1 MKKEATD
8 EGKESMA
15 KGFLREELPCM
26 PDSSEFATVADLFKL
41 LADSSRIKIFWI
53 LCHWEE
59 SVTNLSARAGMTSP
73 AVSHHLKYLKASQ
86 LIISRRLGKEVLYR
100 TAETPLACMV
110 HHMIKTVL
118 SLTCPGQHCQYEDCI
133 YTDQCAAP

>member
-1 MKKEATD
+1 MEKNT
-8 EGKESMA
+8 
-15 KGFLREELPCM
+15 EEKFVCM

-41 LADSSRIKIFWI
+41 LGDSSRIKIFWI

-86 LIISRRLGKEVLYR
+86 LIQSHREGKEVYYR
-100 TAETPLACMV
+100 SAETPQAFMV
-110 HHMIKTVL
+110 HNMIKTVL
-118 SLTCPGQHCQYEDCI
+118 SLTCPRSNCGGNCFFRD
-133 YTDQCAAP
+133 

>member
-1 MKKEATD
+1 MKEEAANGRKETVRNEFSC
-8 EGKESMA
+8 EGPS
-15 KGFLREELPCM
+15 CM
-26 PDSSEFATVADLFKL
+26 PDSSEFTTVADLFKL

-86 LIISRRLGKEVLYR
+86 LIVSRRLGKEVFYR
-100 TAETPLACMV
+100 TADTPLACIV
-110 HHMIKTVL
+110 HNMIKTVL

-133 YTDQCAAP
+133 YTDQCTDR